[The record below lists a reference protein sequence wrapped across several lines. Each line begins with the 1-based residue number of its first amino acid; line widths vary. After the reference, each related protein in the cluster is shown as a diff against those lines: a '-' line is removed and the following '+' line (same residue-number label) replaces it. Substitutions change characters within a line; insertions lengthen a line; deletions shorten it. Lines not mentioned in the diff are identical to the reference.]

1 MGFNLR
7 TIDIEGVKGRS
18 LIKTIGAVLKIPGSL
33 IQSFRIIRE
42 FSPDIVIGVG
52 GYASGPA
59 VMAAYFMGIRTAITE
74 QNALPGMTNRIL
86 GKFVDRIFLTFN
98 DTKKWFPEKK
108 TIVSGNPIRSASLKT
123 RMKKNYVVSFSPDFR
138 EAGRSQHQ
146 YDNS

>member
-108 TIVSGNPIRSASLKT
+108 TIVSEIDTSAFLKT

-138 EAGRSQHQ
+138 EAGPHSI
-146 YDNS
+146 N